1 MTEVEMLRVLEES
14 SDILIPYALDLVAAI
29 ALLAGGW
36 IVSSWLH
43 RITRRGLARIP
54 GLDDTL
60 EPFLA
65 SMVRYLVLILVLVAV
80 LAQFGVQTT
89 SIIAVLGAAGLAIGL
104 ALQGTL
110 SNLAAGL
117 MILFLRPFRIGEYV
131 DCGSVSG
138 TVNEIGLFTTLMT
151 SYDGIFLMVPNS
163 ELWNSPVTNY
173 SRNATRM
180 IDHTVGIGYGDDID
194 KGLAAIKSAVE
205 ADERCLKTPEPIFFV
220 ANLGDSSV
228 DLTYRVW
235 ARTGDF
241 WALKRALTKA
251 VKERLDAEGISIP
264 FPQRD
269 VHLFRE
275 DAAE

>member
-1 MTEVEMLRVLEES
+1 MTQDEMIRVLEES

-36 IVSSWLH
+36 IVASWLH

-60 EPFLA
+60 EPFIA
-65 SMVRYLVLILVLVAV
+65 SIVRYVVLILVLVAV

-117 MILFLRPFRIGEYV
+117 MILFLRPFRVGEYV

-173 SRNATRM
+173 SRHATRM
-180 IDHTVGIGYGDDID
+180 IDHTVGIGYDDDID
-194 KGLAAIKSAVE
+194 KGLAAIRSAVE

-220 ANLGDSSV
+220 ASLGDSSV
-228 DLTYRVW
+228 NLTYRVW

-241 WALKRALTKA
+241 WALKRALTKS